1 MSYLMLRGL
10 EATDAFRIMEQ
21 VRKGRGLKETD
32 VELLRKF
39 DVPDW
44 SIESCNKIS
53 YMFPKAHAV
62 AYVMMAFRIA
72 YFKVHHPLPFYAAF
86 FSLRSGD
93 LDAQLLVGGEQAV
106 RSEMEAIE
114 AKGFDATPKERTT
127 ATHLEIVLEARA
139 RGIEF
144 LPVDLYKS
152 SDRWFTIEAALSA
165 LASLQGEAAAGIV
178 EAQAGEFISI
188 EDLRQRSIS
197 GLWWKHSAPRLSRR
211 PA

>member
-1 MSYLMLRGL
+1 
-10 EATDAFRIMEQ
+10 
-21 VRKGRGLKETD
+21 
-32 VELLRKF
+32 
-39 DVPDW
+39 
-44 SIESCNKIS
+44 
-53 YMFPKAHAV
+53 MFPKAHAV

-127 ATHLEIVLEARA
+127 ATHLEIVLEAMA

-152 SDRWFTIEAALSA
+152 SDRWFTIEDGCLRPPF
-165 LASLQGEAAAGIV
+165 ASLQGVGASAAAGIV
-178 EAQAGEFISI
+178 EARQAGEFISI
-188 EDLRQRSIS
+188 EDLRQRSGIS
-197 GLWWKHSAPRLSRR
+197 KAVVETLRLHGCLAGLPETNQLTLF
-211 PA
+211 